1 MRQSFSAILSSD
13 SLFSRAI
20 YIGFNILINL
30 YNQMGGEGV
39 QKSLFFVITD
49 TCVTIEATMNRH
61 SQMCCDSVC
70 LPLAKIKFVHVR
82 FQEVVNRF
90 ASIIKMIIN

>member
-30 YNQMGGEGV
+30 YNQMGGKGV

-70 LPLAKIKFVHVR
+70 LPLEKNQICACKISGGCKPICLH
-82 FQEVVNRF
+82 N
-90 ASIIKMIIN
+90 KNDC